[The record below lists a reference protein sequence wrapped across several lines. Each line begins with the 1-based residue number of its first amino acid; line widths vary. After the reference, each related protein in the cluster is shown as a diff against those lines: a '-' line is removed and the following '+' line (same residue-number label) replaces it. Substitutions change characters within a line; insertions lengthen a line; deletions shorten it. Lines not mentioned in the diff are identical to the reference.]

1 MTEYEKI
8 EKLMEKAGVSEEDAR
23 AALEQNGWDLL
34 DAIVALEREGKV
46 SGGSAH
52 HSTKADEAAP
62 EAEAGTDERS
72 RFSERATTFR
82 EQVVKIIRIG
92 NRNHFAIHH
101 KGKQVLSMPVTVLVV
116 LVLCLNAWGLIAL
129 AAGLFFG
136 LRYSFIGEELGK
148 PAVNDA
154 MDKAA
159 NAAENVRETVE
170 DSLRKEK

>member
-8 EKLMEKAGVSEEDAR
+8 AKLMEKANVTEDEAR
-23 AALEQNGWDLL
+23 AALEQSGWDLL

-46 SGGSAH
+46 SGGTAR
-52 HSTKADEAAP
+52 HSTKAEEAAP
-62 EAEAGTDERS
+62 EPEPEQRS
-72 RFSERATTFR
+72 RFNERATTFR
-82 EQVVKIIRIG
+82 EQVINIIRIG
-92 NRNHFAIHH
+92 NRNHFIVQH
-101 KGKQVLSMPVTVLVV
+101 KGKQVLAMPVTVLVV

-136 LRYSFIGEELGK
+136 LRYSIHGDELGK
-148 PAVNDA
+148 PAVNDV

-170 DSLRKEK
+170 DSLRKEQ